1 MVKGGGGAHLRE
13 KMVEVAA
20 NKFVV
25 IVDESKLCQ
34 SLGPGF
40 PVPVEVVPFCYLHIM
55 RQIADLPS
63 LKGRCSPTLRLGSSS
78 NNKPDGDQPAV
89 TDNGNYIVDLVFS
102 KPLVKPAVA
111 ASELK
116 TVVGVVEHGLF
127 CGMADEVLVAG
138 KDG

>member
-1 MVKGGGGAHLRE
+1 MPGVEGGAKGFASLTLTLTLTPAPALLSPSFSTLILPPSRPPPTR
-13 KMVEVAA
+13 
-20 NKFVV
+20 
-25 IVDESKLCQ
+25 Q

-89 TDNGNYIVDLVFS
+89 TDNGRCRVH
-102 KPLVKPAVA
+102 P
-111 ASELK
+111 
-116 TVVGVVEHGLF
+116 G
-127 CGMADEVLVAG
+127 
-138 KDG
+138 